1 MPRRHSQNN
10 TAGAIFTHYEKSQ
23 LKEYGTQKQRLSKDS
38 LKPFDA
44 CTVCLQSVINPLT
57 DKDGS
62 IYCKACIYQYLLD
75 QKNHIKKLKKEYIK
89 QKKELKEEKTEKQK
103 KEERIKSEAFQEREK
118 GLFSSNSGK
127 SKQKINNFWL
137 PSATPIH
144 ITEKLKK
151 PSKVIL
157 SPTGHPIKL
166 KDLIPIN
173 LMLIPKEKTT
183 NNDDEE
189 KIINDRHL
197 IARYMCPT
205 CSKVLNNVSGVICIT
220 TSGNVFCKH
229 CMDTVIKKDMIDPI
243 ANIHFDELDLLTLR
257 HEGTSFSGRSGASL
271 EAVKHTPAPRL

>member
-44 CTVCLQSVINPLT
+44 CTVCLQSVENPLA
-57 DKDGS
+57 DRQGN
-62 IYCKACIYQYLLD
+62 IYCKTCIYQYLLD
-75 QKNHIKKLKKEYIK
+75 QKNHIKKLKKEYKK
-89 QKKELKEEKTEKQK
+89 QKKEQKEEKTEKTKQVEK
-103 KEERIKSEAFQEREK
+103 VKSEAFQEREK

-151 PSKVIL
+151 PSNTIL
-157 SPTGHPIKL
+157 SPTGNPIKL

-173 LMLIPKEKTT
+173 LTLVPKEKSEG
-183 NNDDEE
+183 EE
-189 KIINDRHL
+189 KILNERHL

-205 CSKVLNNVSGVICIT
+205 CSKVLNNVYGVICIT

-229 CMDTVIKKDMIDPI
+229 CMDTVIKKDMVDPI
-243 ANIHFDELDLLTLR
+243 ANIHFDETDLLILK
-257 HEGTSFSGRSGASL
+257 HEGTSFASRSGNTL
-271 EAVKHTPAPRL
+271 EATKHTPAPRL